1 LSRIYKRDGSPYWWF
16 TSGTPP
22 HRTQKSTGTKDK
34 RVAQAIKSKW
44 DEELALR
51 NAGVSISSIDLKIP
65 YHQYLEVL
73 QQNKKKST
81 YSSIKSALNVFM
93 QNNPGITNKH
103 LTSFLLQEYYAK
115 RQTMG
120 KSPKTIIEDHKAI
133 NNWCEWM
140 IIMGY
145 LLKNPEK
152 GLIRPKRFKVR
163 PRTAYT
169 REEVKY
175 AIDEA
180 YLDHDK
186 KLWSVLYKTG
196 LRAVDG
202 CTLTIDNING
212 KFLEVNQNKT
222 ETYDEPRVVVVPLH
236 KDLQTMDIFNI
247 MNPNSIGNSRERLK
261 KIIGHGDL
269 HTLRHSFATHLEE
282 LGATRWE
289 TKCLLGHK
297 ADSVTAQYVHVN
309 VHKLAPLINQL

>member
-1 LSRIYKRDGSPYWWF
+1 MSRIYKRSGSPYWWF

-22 HRTQKSTGTKDK
+22 HRKQKSTGTKDK

-51 NAGVSISSIDLKIP
+51 NAGISIATVDLKKP
-65 YHQYLEVL
+65 FLNYLKILE
-73 QQNKKKST
+73 QNKKTST
-81 YSSIKSALNVFM
+81 YKTLKSALNMFM
-93 QNNPGITNKH
+93 ESNPNITNKQ

-115 RQTMG
+115 RKVMG

-140 IIMGY
+140 IVMGY

-152 GLIRPKRFKVR
+152 GLIRPKLFKVR

-169 REEVKY
+169 REEITH
-175 AIDEA
+175 AIKEA
-180 YLDHDK
+180 WLDHDK
-186 KLWSVLYKTG
+186 RLWSVLYKTG

-202 CTLTIDNING
+202 CTLTADNLNG
-212 KFLEVNQNKT
+212 KFLEVGQNKT
-222 ETYDEPRVVVVPLH
+222 ETYNEDRVVVVPLH

-247 MNPNSIGNSRERLK
+247 MNPNSIGNSRKRLK

-269 HTLRHSFATHLEE
+269 HTIRHSFATHIED

-289 TKCLLGHK
+289 TECLLGHK
-297 ADSVTAQYVHVN
+297 ANSVTAQYVHVN
-309 VHKLAPLINQL
+309 YDKLAPIINQL